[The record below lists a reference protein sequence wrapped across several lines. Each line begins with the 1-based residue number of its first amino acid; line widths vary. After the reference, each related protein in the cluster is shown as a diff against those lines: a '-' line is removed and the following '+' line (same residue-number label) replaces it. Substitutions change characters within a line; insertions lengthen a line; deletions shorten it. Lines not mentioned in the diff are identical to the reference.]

1 MMPFAIVVGDS
12 LHCAGISTRRPSPFS
27 LLRQRKGTKRSR
39 RGGALTWQSQVMR
52 TPKATPVPRPRKY
65 RGCLALLAGGGK
77 RRTRPG
83 TGSNICA
90 SFSASRCAA
99 QLVSGGPKA
108 QYTTARCASPW
119 LKEWTSP
126 RRLAQPNEPPAGVRS
141 WGSRG
146 RRRAA
151 QGKTEKEVQM
161 FEPAGRV
168 SELPGLTEQRRAV
181 PVLRDRR
188 IRGRLWCAHNLAL
201 PSERTPSSRPFGDFS
216 LAKQRKVTA
225 LSGAHPDAVHRNRHQ
240 RSNAEKT
247 QSADKGVAP

>member
-1 MMPFAIVVGDS
+1 MTSATSFLRSCSSFVGLALLGAPRRDFGPAAESLFFASPKKRNQKKGDPGS
-12 LHCAGISTRRPSPFS
+12 EAPE
-27 LLRQRKGTKRSR
+27 
-39 RGGALTWQSQVMR
+39 
-52 TPKATPVPRPRKY
+52 Y

-99 QLVSGGPKA
+99 QLVSGGPKS
-108 QYTTARCASPW
+108 QYLSARCASPW
-119 LKEWTSP
+119 LKEWRSL
-126 RRLAQPNEPPAGVRS
+126 RSLARPNEPSAGVRS
-141 WGSRG
+141 WGPRG

-168 SELPGLTEQRRAV
+168 SELPVLHEQRRAV

-188 IRGRLWCAHNLAL
+188 IRGRLFFAYFL
-201 PSERTPSSRPFGDFS
+201 
-216 LAKQRKVTA
+216 LAKQKKVSA
-225 LSGAHPDAVHRNRHQ
+225 LSGAYPDAVHRMMDKKHRG
-240 RSNAEKT
+240 T
-247 QSADKGVAP
+247 QP